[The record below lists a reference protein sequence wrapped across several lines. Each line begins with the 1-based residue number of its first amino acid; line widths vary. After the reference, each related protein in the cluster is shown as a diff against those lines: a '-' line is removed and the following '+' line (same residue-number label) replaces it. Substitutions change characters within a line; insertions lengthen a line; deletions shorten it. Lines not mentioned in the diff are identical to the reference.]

1 MFMFE
6 KPHGMRDTL
15 PGLYETKKRVR
26 SSLTEVMGLWGYEF
40 METPTLE
47 FYETVGVQSAIWSSS
62 FLSCLIRK
70 ERPLC

>member
-15 PGLYETKKRVR
+15 PGLYETKNKVR
-26 SSLTEVMGLWGYEF
+26 QSLTDMIDKWGYQF

-47 FYETVGVQSAIWSSS
+47 FYDTVGVQSAI
-62 FLSCLIRK
+62 
-70 ERPLC
+70 EEA